1 MTRND
6 FRELFIRALE
16 SAAEHAEATLK
27 HPIPRS
33 FLIELHG
40 PRSVGQAMS
49 IDEALDQIY
58 LGNNRFC
65 RIIDV
70 AIKRSLQKQSLAFVR
85 VSGHSPV
92 DFQKTWDP
100 ATPGPFKQISAETID
115 DRRVPT
121 A

>member
-49 IDEALDQIY
+49 IDEALDQIH
-58 LGNNRFC
+58 LGNDLGPRDAWSIQANQC
-65 RIIDV
+65 RN
-70 AIKRSLQKQSLAFVR
+70 
-85 VSGHSPV
+85 
-92 DFQKTWDP
+92 
-100 ATPGPFKQISAETID
+100 
-115 DRRVPT
+115 DR
-121 A
+121 